1 MENTFDFI
9 IIGGGVAGLAA
20 AQYGSRANLKTLV
33 IENAVYGG
41 QALQI
46 FDLENY
52 PGVFPAV
59 HGGVLCATMKKQAES
74 FGAQF
79 IQTSVESIDKTGNQ
93 FIIKT
98 GTGELK
104 CLTVLIATG
113 AKHRNLDVPGEKEF
127 AGRGVSYCAS
137 CDGPFFKN
145 KKIVVI
151 GGGDS
156 ACDEATYLSTLSDD
170 VTIVHRKNSFRAQKA
185 VAERVLNNPKIK
197 KIFNSTVKE
206 IKGKNKVESIVLID
220 CQTQKETEIVCDG
233 IFIFVGMLPQTSL
246 VDMLPKDS
254 GGYIKTDE
262 AMCTVVPGMYVAGD
276 IRSKPFRQI
285 VTATSDGAIA
295 AWSASKYIMELNN
308 EVYK

>member
-1 MENTFDFI
+1 MDNNYDFI

-33 IENAVYGG
+33 IENSVYGG

-52 PGVFPAV
+52 PGIFPAV
-59 HGGVLCATMKKQAES
+59 HGGVLCATMKKQAEA
-74 FGAQF
+74 FGAEF
-79 IQTSVESIDKTGNQ
+79 IQTSVDSIDKTGNQ

-98 GTGELK
+98 GKGEIK
-104 CLTVLIATG
+104 SLTVLIATG
-113 AKHRNLDVPGEKEF
+113 ARHRTLDVPGEAQF
-127 AGRGVSYCAS
+127 SGRGVSYCAS

-145 KKIVVI
+145 KKIIVI

-170 VTIVHRKNSFRAQKA
+170 VTIIHRKSSFRAQKA
-185 VAERVLNNPKIK
+185 VAQRVLNNPKIR

-206 IKGKNKVESIVLID
+206 IKGNNKVESIVITDIL
-220 CQTQKETEIVCDG
+220 TQKETEIPCDG
-233 IFIFVGMLPQTSL
+233 IFIFAGMLPQTAL

-262 AMCTVVPGMYVAGD
+262 AMCTVVPGMFVAGD

-295 AWSASKYIMELNN
+295 AWSASKYIMEINN

>member
-1 MENTFDFI
+1 MENNFDFI

-33 IENAVYGG
+33 IENTVYGG

-52 PGVFPAV
+52 PGIFPAV
-59 HGGVLCATMKKQAES
+59 HGGVLCATMKKQAEA

-79 IQTSVESIDKTGNQ
+79 VQTSVDSIDKTGNH
-93 FIIKT
+93 FILKT
-98 GTGELK
+98 GKGELK

-113 AKHRNLDVPGEKEF
+113 AHHRTLDVPGEAQF
-127 AGRGVSYCAS
+127 SGRGVSYCAS

-197 KIFNSTVKE
+197 KIFNATVKE
-206 IKGKNKVESIVLID
+206 IKGQNKVESVVLID
-220 CQTQKETEIVCDG
+220 TNTQKETELPCDG
-233 IFIFVGMLPQTSL
+233 LFIFVGMIPQTAL

-262 AMCTVVPGMYVAGD
+262 AMCTAVPGMFVAGD